1 MLVAGHDGSLLAMA
15 PAGRARAKR
24 GPRRAIGSR
33 GEPPGEGRI
42 LARAEEAAA
51 RRKADQANASLHAT
65 QEELRRTVYA
75 TRSNLALAAWDAD
88 DVGRLRS
95 LLDLLRPAPGE
106 PDLRGWEWRYLWQL
120 GHEDR
125 LTLRAQED
133 SFAAVAF
140 SPDGQ
145 TLAGLERKGRI
156 QLWDRHTGEFRR
168 TTGVTT
174 QGRRADLAGG
184 VSALA
189 FSPDGRSLAGPG
201 PDASLMLY
209 AVDTGL
215 PTLRFEGSPGAVQGL
230 V

>member
-1 MLVAGHDGSLLAMA
+1 M
-15 PAGRARAKR
+15 
-24 GPRRAIGSR
+24 
-33 GEPPGEGRI
+33 
-42 LARAEEAAA
+42 
-51 RRKADQANASLHAT
+51 
-65 QEELRRTVYA
+65 YA
-75 TRSNLALAAWDAD
+75 TRSNLALAAWDAT

-125 LTLRAQED
+125 LTLRAQ
-133 SFAAVAF
+133 
-140 SPDGQ
+140 DGQ
-145 TLAGLERKGRI
+145 
-156 QLWDRHTGEFRR
+156 FRR
-168 TTGVTT
+168 RGV
-174 QGRRADLAGG
+174 QSRRADPRRPREERPHPALGPAHRAIAADDGGHDSGPAADLARSG

-215 PTLRFEGSPGAVQGL
+215 PTLRFEGAPDAVHGLAWSPDGRTLVAALSAHTMRVWDARDGHLIHKSFGGHQRPGRRRRVQPRRPHHRLGQL
-230 V
+230 